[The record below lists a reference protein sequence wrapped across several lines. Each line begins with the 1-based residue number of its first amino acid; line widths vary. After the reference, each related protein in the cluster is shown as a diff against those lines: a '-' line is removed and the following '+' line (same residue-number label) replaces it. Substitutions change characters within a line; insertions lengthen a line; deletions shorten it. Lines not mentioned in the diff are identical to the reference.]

1 MNKPTLDQRRETE
14 RRKYLK
20 LAAPGRCPGSRAAI
34 GQYGST
40 NHGRH
45 AYATVISWQPR
56 FVVDFGCGNNAFI
69 REMRRRGI
77 DGLGID
83 FANDEADIIAPMHNV
98 PLASDIADVVTS
110 FDALEHLLPEDVE
123 PTLSEMQRIASPRTS
138 RGSRFVFSICTR
150 PSRITVDGQN
160 LHPTV
165 QPIEWWLERIARVG
179 LVLDV
184 GLGAGHYITGVFHA

>member
-1 MNKPTLDQRRETE
+1 M
-14 RRKYLK
+14 
-20 LAAPGRCPGSRAAI
+20 I
-34 GQYGST
+34 G
-40 NHGRH
+40 
-45 AYATVISWQPR
+45 WQPR

-83 FANDEADIIAPMHNV
+83 FANDEADVIAPMHQV

-110 FDALEHLLPEDVE
+110 FDSLEHLLSEDVE
-123 PTLSEMQRIASPRTS
+123 PTLSEMQRIASRRTS
-138 RGSRFVFSICTR
+138 GGSRFIFSICTR

-165 QPIEWWLERIARVG
+165 RPIEWWLERIARVG

-184 GLGAGHYITGVFHA
+184 GLGSGHYITGIFHA